1 MSEAYIYILILFLTV
16 ILLNSNISFGSKGFN
31 DVKGKNML
39 VIEHLTKYATKQ
51 KNYRRD
57 PKNFQSFG
65 YVVFSKIVG
74 EDAFF
79 EYTFPLI
86 DSHEALFKIK
96 LNAHNVSATVSQFGC
111 KTSCFARTSDS
122 EYAVQTNDIAFLHAN
137 MNKDGFY
144 FYHFEKRGFGIN
156 HNHIINVSKELT
168 SRIAEFIVD
177 ELTKKQKDNYE
188 NRVRSALNFVQFL
201 PYGVPDF
208 DHADDCYFELAL
220 PHESFVISY
229 SDCDSKSTL
238 FAGILHHLIEP
249 ENIILVGCMI
259 EGGGHMITG
268 VAGLHYP
275 GQYYSFQDKKYLL
288 IETTTPIPLE
298 LQPANRFEEIEIH
311 PIIQR

>member
-1 MSEAYIYILILFLTV
+1 MSEVSIYIVILVSTV
-16 ILLNSNISFGSKGFN
+16 ILLNSNVSFGSKNIIGA
-31 DVKGKNML
+31 KEKNIL

-51 KNYRRD
+51 KNYRRE

-65 YVVFSKIVG
+65 YLVFGKVVG

-79 EYTFPLI
+79 EYTFPLV
-86 DSHEALFKIK
+86 DSHESLFRIK
-96 LNAHNVSATVSQFGC
+96 LNASNVSSTVNQFGC
-111 KTSCFARTSDS
+111 KTTCFARSGES
-122 EYAVQTNDIAFLHAN
+122 EYAVQTNDLDFLHSN

-144 FYHFEKRGFGIN
+144 FYGFEKRGYGIN
-156 HNHIINVSKELT
+156 HNHIIDISKELT
-168 SRIAEFIVD
+168 SRIAAFIVD

-188 NRVRSALNFVQFL
+188 NRVRSALHFVQFL

-220 PHESFVISY
+220 PHESFVLSY

-238 FAGILHHLIEP
+238 FAGILHHLIDP
-249 ENIILVGCMI
+249 ENIILVGCVI
-259 EGGGHMITG
+259 DGGGHMITG
-268 VAGLHYP
+268 VSGLYYP

-298 LQPANRFEEIEIH
+298 LQPSNRFQEIEIH
-311 PIIQR
+311 PVIQR